1 MGFTISQLKQVIREE
16 IEKELSEQD
25 SEMGQEKAL
34 NKETKTLDVAKSISS
49 WLQSKGISSK
59 AFGRPAQRY
68 TSLYGGRVGGGY
80 VEPSVVIEF
89 GPKSDE
95 NANANREKAWELLQA
110 QFGNSKT
117 YEQPTFSQTIEYI
130 PWKGFIITKDNT
142 SFHVRLGVMSKNIMA
157 LKNQA
162 KGVKRIFEQ

>member
-16 IEKELSEQD
+16 IEKELQQG

-80 VEPSVVIEF
+80 VEPSVVVPLILK
-89 GPKSDE
+89 GP
-95 NANANREKAWELLQA
+95 A
-110 QFGNSKT
+110 T
-117 YEQPTFSQTIEYI
+117 YVAPEYMGCNVNVI
-130 PWKGFIITKDNT
+130 TMFLFYYINICLFCFII
-142 SFHVRLGVMSKNIMA
+142 LY
-157 LKNQA
+157 L
-162 KGVKRIFEQ
+162 